1 MLFYTWMG
9 GKEIDM
15 GIKMRAPF
23 VKVMEADDAEKERYA
38 YELAMFLYGIYKNE
52 RKGDIMAVDKSKM
65 DDDMQ

>member
-1 MLFYTWMG
+1 
-9 GKEIDM
+9 M